1 MKDGN
6 VSKYS
11 QAVIEAARLRLID
24 DSEKALEVLD
34 QLLQPGSSEGIRL
47 KAATEVLDR
56 AGIRGGVELKV
67 DAEITTNPSEEIASR
82 LTKLAEGARAVE
94 EMKRKLQ
101 NDADVVDGE
110 VVAESDDEQ
119 DTLF

>member
-6 VSKYS
+6 VTKYA
-11 QAVIEAARLRLID
+11 QAVVEAAKLRLID
-24 DSEKALEVLD
+24 SSDVAIDVMDE
-34 QLLQPGSSEGIRL
+34 LLQPGSSEGIRL

-67 DAEITTNPSEEIASR
+67 DAEVTTNPSDEIASR
-82 LTKLAEGARAVE
+82 LLKLAEGARAVE
-94 EMKRKLQ
+94 DLKKKVAEDQ
-101 NDADVVDGE
+101 DVVEGE
-110 VVAESDDEQ
+110 VIDEQ